1 MRGLTT
7 SGARWRT
14 VAAAM
19 MAVFFVMAIPA
30 DPAHAAP
37 DWKEAVAEI
46 AEIRDAAIDDLLDL
60 VADYQDY
67 LAGGPS
73 AEEAAGELAETKA
86 DMEQVAAGAGEDIR
100 SIMNDYPRS
109 SQVQDAGV
117 FALGLVGLA
126 RNYAI
131 DQATLDYNEFLDGLP
146 PSTTTTTLPVT
157 TTTLPVTTTTVP
169 VTTTTLP
176 VTTTT
181 VTVTTTTTL
190 PGTTTTTSP
199 TVTTTTTTRPPT
211 ATTTT
216 RPQSTTTTTAGA
228 SAIGDLGGEPPL
240 SPGDAGPTGSTAPAG
255 GGQDLL
261 AGGGPLPIGDSQL
274 LGETRLS
281 SSFFSD
287 SPGLTDSLTRIL
299 EPVLPTAV
307 AEMVVSPLLIF
318 ELLWRAIS
326 SSGRGL
332 VMPISLLTFSLIS
345 LLWDRRSKRVPIAT

>member
-1 MRGLTT
+1 ML
-7 SGARWRT
+7 
-14 VAAAM
+14 
-19 MAVFFVMAIPA
+19 AVFFVVAIPA

-37 DWKEAVAEI
+37 DWKGAVAVI

-73 AEEAAGELAETKA
+73 SEEAAGELAETKA
-86 DMEQVAAGAGEDIR
+86 DMEQVAAEAGEDIR
-100 SIMNDYPRS
+100 SVMNDYPGS

-176 VTTTT
+176 VTTSTVPVSTTT

-199 TVTTTTTTRPPT
+199 TTTTTTTTRPP
-211 ATTTT
+211 TTTT
-216 RPQSTTTTTAGA
+216 RPQSTTTTTTAGA
-228 SAIGDLGGEPPL
+228 STTSDRGGEPPV
-240 SPGDAGPTGSTAPAG
+240 SPGDGGPTGSTAPAG

-261 AGGGPLPIGDSQL
+261 EGGGPLPIEDSQL
-274 LGETRLS
+274 LGEARLS

-332 VMPISLLTFSLIS
+332 VMPMSLLTFSLIS
-345 LLWDRRSKRVPIAT
+345 MLWDRRSKRVPIAT

>member
-1 MRGLTT
+1 ML
-7 SGARWRT
+7 
-14 VAAAM
+14 
-19 MAVFFVMAIPA
+19 AVFFVMAIPA
-30 DPAHAAP
+30 DPAHAVP
-37 DWKEAVAEI
+37 DWKEAVAGI

-60 VADYQDY
+60 VADYQGY

-73 AEEAAGELAETKA
+73 AEEAAGELAAIKV
-86 DMEQVAAGAGEDIR
+86 DMEVVAAEAGEDIR
-100 SIMNDYPRS
+100 SVMNDYPRS
-109 SQVQDAGV
+109 PQVQDAGM

-146 PSTTTTTLPVT
+146 PSTTTTTVPVT
-157 TTTLPVTTTTVP
+157 TTTLPVSTTTVP
-169 VTTTTLP
+169 VTTTTVP
-176 VTTTT
+176 A
-181 VTVTTTTTL
+181 TTTTTL

-199 TVTTTTTTRPPT
+199 TVTTTTTRPP
-211 ATTTT
+211 TTTT
-216 RPQSTTTTTAGA
+216 RPQSATTTTTAGV
-228 SAIGDLGGEPPL
+228 STTGDLGGEPPG

-261 AGGGPLPIGDSQL
+261 EGGGPLPIEDSQL
-274 LGETRLS
+274 LGEARLS

-332 VMPISLLTFSLIS
+332 VMPMSLLTFSLIS
-345 LLWDRRSKRVPIAT
+345 MLWDRRSKRVPIAT